1 MTHQPRLFNAYI
13 AIDPSMW
20 FGNEVYLKQTFSK
33 LPGQRMDGIRLFMGT
48 ANTMP
53 KGMKIEEVG
62 SNKSFE
68 TQHIRSMLKLDTF
81 LKSNTNGLRY
91 EHAFYEKEGH
101 NSVPLISQ
109 YDGLRFIFDYYAID
123 LTEKD
128 FIDGSD
134 RIAQL
139 LKSHY
144 IKVSKEM
151 GYPVA
156 APRAFVHYLGALAME
171 KNQLGRAEALF
182 QLNVEAYPHR
192 AEVYDAYADLMA
204 TKKDTAAAV
213 DFYKKAIK
221 LNADP
226 TTVAKLKSL
235 VGQTYFPISTEA
247 LRKYQGA
254 YTLEKLKIDVV
265 LTVLNGKLTAK
276 ISGQPMSELIPMAR
290 DQFTVKGKQGYRV
303 RFEMKGNQPLS
314 FISEQPEGVFKAV
327 FKK

>member
-1 MTHQPRLFNAYI
+1 
-13 AIDPSMW
+13 MW
-20 FGNEVYLKQTFSK
+20 FGNEVYLKQTLSK
-33 LPGQRMDGIRLFMGT
+33 LPGQLMDGIRLFMGT

-53 KGMKIEEVG
+53 KGMKLEEVG

-81 LKSNTNGLRY
+81 LRSNTNGLRY
-91 EHAFYEKEGH
+91 AQAFYEKEGH
-101 NSVPLISQ
+101 NSVPLITQ
-109 YDGLRFIFDYYAID
+109 YDGLRFIFDYFAID

-128 FIDGSD
+128 FMDGSD

-139 LKSHY
+139 LKTHY
-144 IKVSKEM
+144 TKVSKEM

-156 APRAFVHYLGALAME
+156 APRALVHYMGAVAME

-192 AEVYDAYADLMA
+192 AEVFDAYADLMA
-204 TKKDTAAAV
+204 AKKDTVAALA
-213 DFYKKAIK
+213 YYNKAIK
-221 LNADP
+221 LNSDP
-226 TTVAKLKSL
+226 TTIAKLKSL
-235 VGQTYFPISTEA
+235 TGGTYFPITTEA
-247 LRKYQGA
+247 LKKYQGV

-276 ISGQPMSELIPMAR
+276 ISGQPMSELIPLAK
-290 DQFTVKGKQGYRV
+290 DQFTVKGKQGYRI
-303 RFEMKGNQPLS
+303 RFEMNGNKPLL
-314 FISEQPEGVFKAV
+314 FISEQPEGVFKAL